1 MDTPKLGKYLY
12 YDNGKIKPTCEYKV
26 EIVEIIP
33 FNEGIQDKELRDLWL
48 SEVEEAPYL
57 YAKETPHFLKG
68 VLKVNE
74 DDESE
79 DEVIYF
85 VQVVPDQS
93 YYSSWFSLG
102 FWGGYLDHSG
112 KLRRLCEECYEDW
125 YR

>member
-1 MDTPKLGKYLY
+1 MNIPEVGTYLY
-12 YDNGKIKPTCEYKV
+12 YDDGKIKPSREYKV
-26 EIVEIIP
+26 EIVELIP
-33 FNEGIQDKELRDLWL
+33 FNEGIQDKELRELWL

-57 YAKETPHFLKG
+57 YAKETSHFLKG
-68 VLKVNE
+68 ILKVSE
-74 DDESE
+74 DDELE

-102 FWGGYLDHSG
+102 FWGGFLDHRG
-112 KLRRLCEECYEDW
+112 ELRKLCEKYYEDG